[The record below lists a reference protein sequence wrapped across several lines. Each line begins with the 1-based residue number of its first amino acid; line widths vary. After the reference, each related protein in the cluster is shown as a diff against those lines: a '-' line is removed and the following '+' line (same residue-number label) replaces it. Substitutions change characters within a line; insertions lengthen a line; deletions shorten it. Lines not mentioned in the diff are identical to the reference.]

1 MERQLQTL
9 KKTVFSLILI
19 LGLAGTG
26 TETNNANLLF
36 AQTPSI
42 IEHIRFSIWAQTDAY
57 PGTEE
62 AVQDADAGEFD
73 YPIARIKEIV
83 PFLMEGL
90 VYGWNFVYTPSDK
103 ARGVEEYL
111 EVTPVRGTSENTRPS
126 TSSGTAD
133 ISGSA
138 DISGTA
144 DISESAGSSKS
155 DGVPEPVEGPQKQPA
170 FDIKY
175 SSVWIENNRFN
186 CWVDYTRTAH
196 EIQTYNLWASIQ
208 NPTIQ
213 GRGFGD
219 LSLGFEGIKQA
230 AEDALKN
237 AVRDYYRNTIKNK
250 PKEITGRVLLRKT
263 PMIGINA
270 GRYVIKLDFFLEC
283 GTILE
288 YKQF

>member
-1 MERQLQTL
+1 MEKRLSSL
-9 KKTVFSLILI
+9 KKAVFSLIL
-19 LGLAGTG
+19 LPFFTCFLW
-26 TETNNANLLF
+26 

-42 IEHIRFSIWAQTDAY
+42 IEHIRFAVWSEVDAY
-57 PGTEE
+57 PGTQ
-62 AVQDADAGEFD
+62 AAAQDADAKEFD
-73 YPIARIKEIV
+73 YSISRIKETV

-103 ARGVEEYL
+103 ARGVEEYF
-111 EVTPVRGTSENTRPS
+111 EITPVR
-126 TSSGTAD
+126 TA
-133 ISGSA
+133 
-138 DISGTA
+138 
-144 DISESAGSSKS
+144 
-155 DGVPEPVEGPQKQPA
+155 GVPEALEGPVKTP

-186 CWVDYTRTAH
+186 CWVDYTRTPS

-213 GRGFGD
+213 GRGYGD

-230 AEDALKN
+230 SQDALKN
-237 AVRDYYRNTIKNK
+237 AIRSYYRNTIKNK
-250 PKEITGRVLLRKT
+250 PKEITGRVLIRKT
-263 PMIGINA
+263 PLIGIDR

-288 YKQF
+288 YSQF

>member
-1 MERQLQTL
+1 M
-9 KKTVFSLILI
+9 KKAILSLIFV
-19 LGLAGTG
+19 LGFSAY
-26 TETNNANLLF
+26 

-42 IEHIRFSIWAQTDAY
+42 IEHIRFAIWADVDAY

-62 AVQDADAGEFD
+62 AAADAKAGEFD
-73 YPIARIKEIV
+73 YPIARIKEVV

-103 ARGVEEYL
+103 ARAVEEYM
-111 EVTPVRGTSENTRPS
+111 EITPVRSPSTPS
-126 TSSGTAD
+126 TSSGTT
-133 ISGSA
+133 
-138 DISGTA
+138 GTT
-144 DISESAGSSKS
+144 ETTEKT
-155 DGVPEPVEGPQKQPA
+155 GVPEPVEG

-186 CWVDYTRTAH
+186 CWVDYTRTPY
-196 EIQTYNLWASIQ
+196 EVQTYNLWASIQ

-230 AEDALKN
+230 AQDAVKN
-237 AVRDYYRNTIKNK
+237 AIRDYYRNTIKNK
-250 PKEITGRVLLRKT
+250 PKEISGRVLLRKT
-263 PMIGINA
+263 PMIGIDR

>member
-1 MERQLQTL
+1 MEKQLPGI
-9 KKTVFSLILI
+9 KKAVFSLLFLLI
-19 LGLAGTG
+19 FCFSGAGS
-26 TETNNANLLF
+26 LVF

-42 IEHIRFSIWAQTDAY
+42 IEHIRFSIWADVDAY
-57 PGTEE
+57 PGTEAATE
-62 AVQDADAGEFD
+62 DMDAGEFD
-73 YPIARIKEIV
+73 YPIARIKEVV

-103 ARGVEEYL
+103 TRGVEEYF
-111 EVTPVRGTSENTRPS
+111 EVTPVRSQNQTSFNIT
-126 TSSGTAD
+126 
-133 ISGSA
+133 
-138 DISGTA
+138 
-144 DISESAGSSKS
+144 
-155 DGVPEPVEGPQKQPA
+155 
-170 FDIKY
+170 Y

-186 CWVDYTRTAH
+186 CWVDYTRTPY
-196 EIQTYNLWASIQ
+196 EIQTYNLWSSIQ

-213 GRGFGD
+213 GRGFGE

-237 AVRDYYRNTIKNK
+237 AVRDYYRNTIKTK

-263 PMIGINA
+263 PMIGIDS

-288 YKQF
+288 YRQF

>member
-1 MERQLQTL
+1 MERRLS
-9 KKTVFSLILI
+9 KIKLIPALFVI
-19 LGLAGTG
+19 FG
-26 TETNNANLLF
+26 ANILF

-42 IEHIRFSIWAQTDAY
+42 IEHIRFSIWAERDAY
-57 PGTEE
+57 PGTEAAKE
-62 AVQDADAGEFD
+62 DAQAGEFD

-90 VYGWNFVYTPSDK
+90 VYGWNFSYTPSDK
-103 ARGVEEYL
+103 TRGVEEYM
-111 EVTPVRGTSENTRPS
+111 EITPVR
-126 TSSGTAD
+126 AD
-133 ISGSA
+133 AVPEPNSVVPEPNSV
-138 DISGTA
+138 
-144 DISESAGSSKS
+144 
-155 DGVPEPVEGPQKQPA
+155 VPEPVEGPTSQPS

-175 SSVWIENNRFN
+175 SSVWLEDNRFN
-186 CWVDYTRTAH
+186 CWVDYTRTPH

-213 GRGFGD
+213 GRGFGR
-219 LSLGFEGIKQA
+219 LELGFEGIKEA
-230 AEDALKN
+230 AQDALKN

-263 PMIGINA
+263 PMIGIDS

-288 YKQF
+288 YTQF

>member
-1 MERQLQTL
+1 M
-9 KKTVFSLILI
+9 KKSLVSLVLV
-19 LGLAGTG
+19 LGFAGT
-26 TETNNANLLF
+26 LF

-42 IEHIRFSIWAQTDAY
+42 VEHIRFSVWADTDAY
-57 PGTEE
+57 PGTEAAE
-62 AVQDADAGEFD
+62 NDMQAGEYDFA
-73 YPIARIKEIV
+73 IARIKEIV

-90 VYGWNFVYTPSDK
+90 VYGWNFSYTPSDNT
-103 ARGVEEYL
+103 RRVEEYM
-111 EVTPVRGTSENTRPS
+111 EITPVRGELEVVPS
-126 TSSGTAD
+126 TSSGTT
-133 ISGSA
+133 G
-138 DISGTA
+138 
-144 DISESAGSSKS
+144 S
-155 DGVPEPVEGPQKQPA
+155 DGVPEPVEGTANDPS

-213 GRGFGD
+213 GRGYGD
-219 LSLGFEGIKQA
+219 LEAGFDGIKQA
-230 AEDALKN
+230 AQEALKN

-263 PMIGINA
+263 PMIGIDA

-288 YKQF
+288 YTQF

>member
-1 MERQLQTL
+1 MEKQLPGL
-9 KKTVFSLILI
+9 KKAIFSLVFVIAFCWS
-19 LGLAGTG
+19 GAGS
-26 TETNNANLLF
+26 LVF

-42 IEHIRFSIWAQTDAY
+42 IEHIRFSIWADVDAY
-57 PGTEE
+57 PGTE
-62 AVQDADAGEFD
+62 AAADDAQAGEFD
-73 YPIARIKEIV
+73 YPIARIKEVV

-103 ARGVEEYL
+103 TRGVEEYL
-111 EVTPVRGTSENTRPS
+111 EVTPVRGDAAAAGPS
-126 TSSGTAD
+126 TSSGTA
-133 ISGSA
+133 G
-138 DISGTA
+138 
-144 DISESAGSSKS
+144 
-155 DGVPEPVEGPQKQPA
+155 

-186 CWVDYTRTAH
+186 CWVDYTRTPY
-196 EIQTYNLWASIQ
+196 EIQTYNLWSSIQ

-230 AEDALKN
+230 AEEALKN

-263 PMIGINA
+263 PMIGIDS

-288 YKQF
+288 YRQF

>member
-1 MERQLQTL
+1 MERQLPGL
-9 KKTVFSLILI
+9 KKALISLIFAAA
-19 LGLAGTG
+19 GLTG
-26 TETNNANLLF
+26 SLF

-42 IEHIRFSIWAQTDAY
+42 VEHIRFSIWAQTDAY
-57 PGTEE
+57 PGTE
-62 AVQDADAGEFD
+62 AAAQDAEAGEFD

-103 ARGVEEYL
+103 TRAVEEYM
-111 EVTPVRGTSENTRPS
+111 EVTPVRGDMGPS
-126 TSSGTAD
+126 TPSTGSGTP
-133 ISGSA
+133 
-138 DISGTA
+138 GTT
-144 DISESAGSSKS
+144 E
-155 DGVPEPVEGPQKQPA
+155 
-170 FDIKY
+170 FDITY

-186 CWVDYTRTAH
+186 CWVDYTRTPH

-213 GRGFGD
+213 GRGYGD
-219 LSLGFEGIKQA
+219 LELGFEGIKQA
-230 AEDALKN
+230 AQDALKN
-237 AVRDYYRNTIKNK
+237 AIRDYYRNTIKNK

-263 PMIGINA
+263 PMIGIDA

>member
-1 MERQLQTL
+1 MERQLPKL
-9 KKTVFSLILI
+9 KKAILSLIFV
-19 LGLAGTG
+19 LGFSAY
-26 TETNNANLLF
+26 

-42 IEHIRFSIWAQTDAY
+42 IEHIRFAIWADVDAY

-62 AVQDADAGEFD
+62 AAADAKAGEFD
-73 YPIARIKEIV
+73 YPIARIKEVV

-103 ARGVEEYL
+103 ARAVEEYM
-111 EVTPVRGTSENTRPS
+111 EITPVR
-126 TSSGTAD
+126 TSS
-133 ISGSA
+133 
-138 DISGTA
+138 
-144 DISESAGSSKS
+144 
-155 DGVPEPVEGPQKQPA
+155 PQA
-170 FDIKY
+170 SFDIKY

-186 CWVDYTRTAH
+186 CWVDYTRTPY
-196 EIQTYNLWASIQ
+196 EVQTYNLWASIQ

-230 AEDALKN
+230 AQDAVKN
-237 AVRDYYRNTIKNK
+237 AIRDYYRNTIKNK
-250 PKEITGRVLLRKT
+250 PKEISGRVLLRKT
-263 PMIGINA
+263 PMIGIDR